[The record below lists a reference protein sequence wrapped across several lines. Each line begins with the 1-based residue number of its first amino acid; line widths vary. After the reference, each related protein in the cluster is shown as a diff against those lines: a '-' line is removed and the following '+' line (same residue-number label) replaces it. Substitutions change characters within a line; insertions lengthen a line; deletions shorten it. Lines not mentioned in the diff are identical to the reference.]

1 MLNNKN
7 RLEEFIKSPKISIW
21 KLSIPMMLGMS
32 VQAIYMLIDT
42 AFIGNWVGWE
52 ALTGIGVVFPLLFII
67 MGITFGLGSGA
78 TTLIAQSIGADNK
91 NKADSFAEH
100 TIFLGLFLSI
110 LFLLFGYYYG
120 NTILVVQGANDL
132 SLSYANDYFF
142 TMLIG
147 TPFMILGIFFRSILS
162 GEGDTLLPKKILGFG
177 TILNILLD
185 PIFIYL
191 YSVKGA
197 ALATVISQ
205 FLVFIIFMY
214 FIIFKDHAYISF
226 DFKNFTINKNHLLE
240 IFKIGIPAALSMVIM
255 SGGIFFYNTI
265 LSQTSTPDTAIAAYA
280 TAHRIE
286 HLFFI
291 PLISI
296 ATSMVTLVG
305 MFYGAKK
312 YDLIRIVVLYCLKC
326 SLVISILFG
335 LIFYFLGGNIFPI
348 FINNSKDIVL
358 ANNVINIGVSYFQIF
373 AFAVPFITTGMICSR
388 VIQGLGKSYPMFII
402 TCLRVIIISCS
413 CAWYFVIYLNK
424 PVEYAWFAILI
435 SCITSSI
442 VSIIWLIF
450 ELRKFKLLT

>member
-1 MLNNKN
+1 MNNKN
-7 RLEEFIKSPKISIW
+7 SRLEEFINSPKKSLW

-67 MGITFGLGSGA
+67 MGITFGLGTGA
-78 TTLIAQSIGADNK
+78 TTLIAQSIGAENK
-91 NKADSFAEH
+91 KKADSLAEH
-100 TIFLGLFLSI
+100 TIILGIILSI

-120 NTILVVQGANDL
+120 DSILVIQGANNL
-132 SLSYANDYFF
+132 SLSYANDYFY

-162 GEGDTLLPKKILGFG
+162 GEGDTLLPMKILGFG

-185 PIFIYL
+185 PIFIYF

-205 FLVFIIFMY
+205 LLVFIIFMY
-214 FIIFKDHAYISF
+214 FIIIKDHAYISF
-226 DFKNFTINKNHLLE
+226 NLKKFTINKKYLLE

-265 LSQTSTPDTAIAAYA
+265 LSQTSTPNTAIAAYA

-296 ATSMVTLVG
+296 ATSMVTLIG

-312 YDLIRIVVLYCLKC
+312 HELIRIVVLYCIKC
-326 SLVISILFG
+326 SLFISILFG
-335 LIFYFLGGNIFPI
+335 LIFYFFGENIFPI
-348 FINNSKDIVL
+348 FINNNKNILL
-358 ANNVINIGVSYFQIF
+358 ANNVINIGISYFRFF
-373 AFAVPFITTGMICSR
+373 AFAVPFITIGMICSR

-402 TCLRVIIISCS
+402 TCLRVIVISCS
-413 CAWYFVIYLNK
+413 LAYYFIVIKEK
-424 PVEYAWFAILI
+424 PVEYAWISILI
-435 SCITSSI
+435 SCILSSI
-442 VSIIWLIF
+442 ISTIWMLI
-450 ELRKFKLLT
+450 EIRKAQLNI